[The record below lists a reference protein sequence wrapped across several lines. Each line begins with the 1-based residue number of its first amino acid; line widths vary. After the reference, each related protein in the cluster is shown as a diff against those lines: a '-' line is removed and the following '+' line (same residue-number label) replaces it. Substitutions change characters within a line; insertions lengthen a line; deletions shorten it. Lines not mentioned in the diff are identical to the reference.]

1 MVIEFLCPK
10 GHKIRCREER
20 AGQAARCPKCGVKFI
35 IPDATPENQAPD
47 PVPPTSL
54 SGTSS
59 GSGVRSGA
67 GDSKDLIEFLC
78 PNGHLLHGSKR
89 LQGHPGQ
96 CPECGSKFRIPTYE
110 EPFDEQETAGDKVR
124 PGSAAPEPR
133 RSETPAKEPEIQVS
147 LEPLRA
153 RDDSAINLS
162 DVHNGL
168 EGSGTPGSG
177 SLAAAARL
185 RTALQ
190 SNGSDRLKR
199 AKEAHPFYDLFQR
212 LWTTKTDAAVVELRL
227 ASGETL
233 IPFRFHAA
241 MSQGSHAVFAVKE
254 PDNTYTLVA
263 AAWDSISHVSVR
275 GLTELP
281 EEMRE

>member
-10 GHKIRCREER
+10 GHKIRCRDER

-35 IPDATPENQAPD
+35 IPDATPENQSPEATTTPAP
-47 PVPPTSL
+47 
-54 SGTSS
+54 SG

-110 EPFDEQETAGDKVR
+110 DTSEDAEAAADSKVQNADA
-124 PGSAAPEPR
+124 PKTEKGGSA
-133 RSETPAKEPEIQVS
+133 TKEPEVQVP
-147 LEPLRA
+147 LEPLRG
-153 RDDSAINLS
+153 REDSAINLS
-162 DVHNGL
+162 DVHNAF
-168 EGSGTPGSG
+168 EESG
-177 SLAAAARL
+177 SPLVGQRL

-199 AKEAHPFYDLFQR
+199 AKEAHPLYDVFCR
-212 LWTTKTDAAVVELRL
+212 LWAARANPAVIEVRL
-227 ASGETL
+227 ASGETV
-233 IPFRFHAA
+233 IPFRFNKA
-241 MSQGSHAVFAVKE
+241 MSQGSHAVFAIKE
-254 PDNTYTLVA
+254 PEGTFTIMAL
-263 AAWDSISHVSVR
+263 AWESISQVVVR
-275 GLTELP
+275 GVAELP